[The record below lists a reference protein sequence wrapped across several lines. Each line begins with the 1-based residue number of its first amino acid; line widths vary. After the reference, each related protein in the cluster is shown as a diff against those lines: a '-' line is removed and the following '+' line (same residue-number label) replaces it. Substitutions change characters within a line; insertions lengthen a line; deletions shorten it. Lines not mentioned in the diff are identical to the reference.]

1 MIFSRT
7 YSIKEINKQL
17 NINKME
23 LKGLIKK
30 VLPLESGKT
39 KDGKDWQK
47 QLFVVA
53 NNDGYE
59 GKEAI
64 YCFEIFGE
72 EKVQNFNKFNKEGD
86 NVEVSFNISTNE
98 WNGKYFTSLQSWK
111 VFKSDYVKTE
121 SNREESLPVGADDSD
136 LPF

>member
-1 MIFSRT
+1 MS
-7 YSIKEINKQL
+7 
-17 NINKME
+17 E
-23 LKGLIKK
+23 LRGTIKK
-30 VLPLESGKT
+30 VLTTELGKT
-39 KDGKDWQK
+39 KEGKDWQK

-86 NVEVSFNISTNE
+86 LVDVSYNISTNE
-98 WNGKYFTSLQSWK
+98 WNGKYYTSLQSWK
-111 VFKSDYVKTE
+111 VFKADAVQSPQPAQPAQQLPTQE
-121 SNREESLPVGADDSD
+121 EEESDDV
-136 LPF
+136 PF

>member
-1 MIFSRT
+1 
-7 YSIKEINKQL
+7 
-17 NINKME
+17 ME

-47 QLFVVA
+47 QLFVVS

-64 YCFEIFGE
+64 FCFEIFGE

-98 WNGKYFTSLQSWK
+98 WNGKYFTALQSWK
-111 VFKSDYVKTE
+111 VFKADTSLQTPTPSAQSFVPT
-121 SNREESLPVGADDSD
+121 SNVVDDEKDSLP
-136 LPF
+136 F